1 MLSFKP
7 LKSFLGLRQQ
17 SLPYDGAIGVQK
29 HFLLKQIPKRQVQKI
44 AQTRKKYLK
53 TLEYYSICV
62 CSPIFQSR
70 FSQSDNLAG

>member
-44 AQTRKKYLK
+44 AQTRKIYAQHAYDKHNSKNVVKAILVGVNRLY
-53 TLEYYSICV
+53 
-62 CSPIFQSR
+62 F
-70 FSQSDNLAG
+70 N